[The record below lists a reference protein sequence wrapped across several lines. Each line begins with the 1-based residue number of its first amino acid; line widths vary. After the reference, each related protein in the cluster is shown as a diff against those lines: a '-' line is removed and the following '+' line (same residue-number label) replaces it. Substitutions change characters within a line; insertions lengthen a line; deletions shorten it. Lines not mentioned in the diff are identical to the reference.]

1 MRYFIFILF
10 FLIIFPANALCQKKV
25 AIVQHQV
32 DEKFLSEVEAD
43 KYKSF
48 LSEMR
53 TSDRKREFADYKEDR
68 DTKYRKLSES
78 IAFEEREAS
87 IANQRAWEGR
97 YKETY
102 DTRMSYINKGYSAQ
116 TDRESVRAFRA
127 ADQLRPPAKSS
138 MDVYK
143 R

>member
-1 MRYFIFILF
+1 MRYFILISFILI
-10 FLIIFPANALCQKKV
+10 FLPFDAICQNKENF
-25 AIVQHQV
+25 VQYQAGV
-32 DEKFLSEVEAD
+32 RVLSDIDAD

-53 TSDRKREFADYKEDR
+53 KSDIKREFADYKEDR
-68 DTKYRKLSES
+68 DTRLRKLRES
-78 IAFEEREAS
+78 IAFEEREAN

-102 DTRMSYINKGYSAQ
+102 DARMSYINKGYSSES
-116 TDRESVRAFRA
+116 DRESIRAFKA

-138 MDVYK
+138 MDLY
-143 R
+143 RR